1 MQACGGCQQQ
11 TSSAMTG
18 GDRGGGI
25 CGLMCARKW
34 GHSAQAC
41 VHKFQKPEKRLAAI
55 VPRCADVRIHKCRPR
70 CMTAAGEALCGLTAC
85 EIRRYRRRR
94 RALSLA
100 CGGAK
105 GGAVSQSCAHKRTSS
120 LGKQTAARAGGGRKQ
135 TLSAITGDDLD
146 KIAHLRADGRLH
158 TQARVHKRISPSVR
172 DCGGRAAAKVYG
184 RVKAGNIAASCASRR
199 YRPSPPSAQRHSR
212 AGGGR
217 KRSAVRADIRAGV
230 RQSTA
235 ARGYVCAAYFCTR
248 LLLPSLWAQACGPAD
263 MRGGGRFRLCGGG
276 FAVRRPLFCA
286 GKRMKACNFVEK
298 YRANRRACLTF
309 HGNLCTIIKME
320 IFCPH
325 EPCGRL

>member
-1 MQACGGCQQQ
+1 MV
-11 TSSAMTG
+11 
-18 GDRGGGI
+18 
-25 CGLMCARKW
+25 RK
-34 GHSAQAC
+34 
-41 VHKFQKPEKRLAAI
+41 
-55 VPRCADVRIHKCRPR
+55 RI
-70 CMTAAGEALCGLTAC
+70 
-85 EIRRYRRRR
+85 
-94 RALSLA
+94 
-100 CGGAK
+100 
-105 GGAVSQSCAHKRTSS
+105 
-120 LGKQTAARAGGGRKQ
+120 
-135 TLSAITGDDLD
+135 LSA
-146 KIAHLRADGRLH
+146 
-158 TQARVHKRISPSVR
+158 VR

-199 YRPSPPSAQRHSR
+199 YRPSRRARRHSR

-248 LLLPSLWAQACGPAD
+248 LLLPSLWAQACGPAG
-263 MRGGGRFRLCGGG
+263 MRGGGRFRLCGGALRCG
-276 FAVRRPLFCA
+276 IRCFAR
-286 GKRMKACNFVEK
+286 GKRVKACNFIEK